1 MTLPFALALIACIAV
16 LFTIPALIAFWQHR
30 SDPADEIDRQ
40 IAEGNGLHPPFRN
53 RCVPGCT
60 CLGNGSEHVGRSN

>member
-40 IAEGNGLHPPFRN
+40 IAEGNGLHPPFR
-53 RCVPGCT
+53 RCSSACCRG
-60 CLGNGSEHVGRSN
+60 LGNGSEHVGGNN